1 MGTLTPGATLI
12 YERVDGTI
20 YSREV
25 GAPIND
31 RKQVGYTYDSRTSD
45 GRPLIDHIQDS
56 ALWGKIHR
64 AAKTNPA
71 LQKALE
77 QCIIIYHLSN
87 PPKNSIQHH
96 PV

>member
-12 YERVDGTI
+12 YERVDDI
-20 YSREV
+20 VYSREAGSHPSTRREV
-25 GAPIND
+25 G
-31 RKQVGYTYDSRTSD
+31 RKWPGNTEDTFFGMPVKEVGKLVSMA
-45 GRPLIDHIQDS
+45 Q
-56 ALWGKIHR
+56 

-87 PPKNSIQHH
+87 PPEQPIQHH

>member
-1 MGTLTPGATLI
+1 MGTLNPGAKLI
-12 YERVDGTI
+12 YERVDDVV
-20 YSREV
+20 YSREAGASPSTRKEV
-25 GAPIND
+25 GWN
-31 RKQVGYTYDSRTSD
+31 YDSRTDD
-45 GRPLIDHIQDS
+45 GRPLHDHIRDS
-56 ALWGKIHR
+56 QLWGKIHR

-87 PPKNSIQHH
+87 PPKEPIQHH

>member
-12 YERVDGTI
+12 YERVDDI
-20 YSREV
+20 VYSREV
-25 GAPIND
+25 GSHPST
-31 RKQVGYTYDSRTSD
+31 RKEVGRNWNRQTEDTFF
-45 GRPLIDHIQDS
+45 GMPVKEV
-56 ALWGKIHR
+56 GKLVAMAQ

-87 PPKNSIQHH
+87 SDKEPIQHH